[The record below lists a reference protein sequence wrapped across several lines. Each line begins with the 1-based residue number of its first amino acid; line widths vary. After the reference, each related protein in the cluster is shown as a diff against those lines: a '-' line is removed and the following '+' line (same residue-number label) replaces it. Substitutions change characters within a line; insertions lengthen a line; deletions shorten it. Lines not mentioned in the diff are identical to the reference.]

1 MIRPSCYKCLYRGL
15 NRVSDI
21 TLGDAWGVGEAD
33 FFDEKGISL
42 VLVNSNR
49 GEKMMEDVDLYVR
62 KVDIQN
68 YMQPALTESFK
79 EPADRNAFWRKYHS
93 SDILDVMLFENGTGL
108 FKVKR
113 YVRKA
118 AYQLFRRL
126 GKNDENLSK

>member
-1 MIRPSCYKCLYRGL
+1 
-15 NRVSDI
+15 
-21 TLGDAWGVGEAD
+21 
-33 FFDEKGISL
+33 
-42 VLVNSNR
+42 
-49 GEKMMEDVDLYVR
+49 MMEDVDLYVR